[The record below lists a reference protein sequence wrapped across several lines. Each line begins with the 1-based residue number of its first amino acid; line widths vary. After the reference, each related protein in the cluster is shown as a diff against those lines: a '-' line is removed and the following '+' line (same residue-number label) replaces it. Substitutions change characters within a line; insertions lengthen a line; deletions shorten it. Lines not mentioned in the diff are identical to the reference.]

1 VASARPALWAAAV
14 GLSAVAL
21 LAGCAAAPIS
31 GVAQQLQD
39 TGGQQQQFVEPLP
52 PPGPKVGESGT
63 DVVTGFLH
71 ASASFAEDPA
81 AARAYLA
88 PQVKW
93 HPAGTV
99 TIVRSNL
106 KIGPT
111 TRVPP
116 TVSGQSGVQQIGVI
130 GQRTAT
136 INQSGQYSYQPGAAA
151 KFTFTL
157 ANYRGKLM
165 ITQLPANTALLLTQ
179 SDFEEVFQPHNLY
192 FYADNAYPSGALVP
206 DPVYVPVQGGNSAL
220 NTGVAGSLVKAL
232 INDRRSWLAGPAAT
246 KFPAGTTLLRPITIS
261 NGTALVDLGGKA
273 DTASPGQL
281 DLMYAQLKATL
292 TNNAYSPP
300 VATGVALAV
309 DGKIQSPQASAAE
322 AVPVPSAGAA
332 EVGHGKTLYYAS
344 GGGVRRLNPQA
355 KHPTGIVVPSLTQP
369 AGAVTAVAA
378 SPVSGV
384 PPPPLEVAAAV
395 QQGGGCVVDVGSP
408 DSKSV
413 FPHTI
418 STTGGPCNSLSWDNN
433 GSLWSVSAGGIWLMQ
448 IGSKPVPVSAP
459 TQLPPGARVLSL
471 RMAPDGVRAAFLV
484 ATGKGSQMRT
494 QLYVA
499 AVQIG
504 KGVSFGPAV
513 PVGTDLT
520 QGVTA
525 VTWYNPYFLLAASGS
540 QVYQVPLT
548 GGPLANGQ
556 SAPLTAAA
564 LPAGVQTLT
573 ASGPELAVGTAS
585 GVVYTSTAPYSSWDA
600 LPGQASQP
608 AFQG

>member
-1 VASARPALWAAAV
+1 VASGRPVL
-14 GLSAVAL
+14 LAVAAGAGAL
-21 LAGCAAAPIS
+21 ALAGCAAAPIS
-31 GVAQQLQD
+31 GVAQPLQD
-39 TGGQQQQFVEPLP
+39 AGGQQQQFVEPLP

-63 DVVTGFLH
+63 EVVSGFLH

-99 TIVRSNL
+99 TIVRSNP

-116 TVSGQSGVQQIGVI
+116 TVSGQSGVQEIGVI

-157 ANYRGKLM
+157 ANYRGRLL

-192 FYADNAYPSGALVP
+192 FYAENAYPSGALVP
-206 DPVYVPVQGGNSAL
+206 DPVYVPVQGAISAL
-220 NTGVAGSLVKAL
+220 STGVAGSLVSAL
-232 INDRRSWLAGPAAT
+232 INDRRSWLAGPAVT

-300 VATGVALAV
+300 VATGVSLAV
-309 DGKIQSPQASAAE
+309 DGKIRSTHSAAAE

-332 EVGHGKTLYYAS
+332 AGGHGDTLYYAS
-344 GGGVRRLNPQA
+344 DGEVRRVNPLA
-355 KHPTGIVVPSLTQP
+355 KHPAGTILPSLAQP
-369 AGAVTAVAA
+369 VGAVTAVAA
-378 SPVSGV
+378 SAVGGV
-384 PPPPLEVAAAV
+384 PAPPMEVAAAV
-395 QQGGGCVVDVGSP
+395 QQGNGCVVDVGSP
-408 DSKSV
+408 GSKQV
-413 FPHTI
+413 VPYTI
-418 STTGGPCNSLSWDNN
+418 STSGGPCNSLSWDNN
-433 GSLWSVSAGGIWLMQ
+433 QSLWAVSPGGIWVRQ
-448 IGSKPVPVSAP
+448 VGNRSVPVSAP

-484 ATGKGSQMRT
+484 AVGQGSKMRT

-499 AVQIG
+499 AVKIG
-504 KGVSFGPAV
+504 KSVSFGPAV

-520 QGVTA
+520 QAVTA
-525 VTWYNPYFLLAASGS
+525 VTWYNPYFLLAASGA

-564 LPAGVQTLT
+564 LPDGVQTLT
-573 ASGPELAVGTAS
+573 ASGRVLAVSTAS
-585 GVVYTSTAPYSSWDA
+585 GGVYTSKAPYSSWDA
-600 LPGQASQP
+600 LPGKASDP
-608 AFQG
+608 AFPG